1 MEAVGAWKLRRNPYQ
16 KSLWIEGKMIRG
28 SNGKESTSIC
38 FFSLQELGQQSDA
51 LVMRGKW
58 NSDRVSCKEV
68 IVNGPYMILIIIWSL
83 NFVSLTA
90 KVDCTLVN
98 VRFLRLNLV
107 YYDESFLLALVFAA
121 GRLIRLI
128 KPPYRLN
135 IRGDLQEFVK
145 K

>member
-1 MEAVGAWKLRRNPYQ
+1 M
-16 KSLWIEGKMIRG
+16 
-28 SNGKESTSIC
+28 
-38 FFSLQELGQQSDA
+38 
-51 LVMRGKW
+51 
-58 NSDRVSCKEV
+58 
-68 IVNGPYMILIIIWSL
+68 NGPYMILIIIWSL